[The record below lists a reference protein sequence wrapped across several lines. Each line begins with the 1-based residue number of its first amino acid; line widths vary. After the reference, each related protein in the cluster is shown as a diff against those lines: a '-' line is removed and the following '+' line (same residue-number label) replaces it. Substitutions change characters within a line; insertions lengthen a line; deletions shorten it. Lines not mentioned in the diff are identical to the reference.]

1 MRMMRR
7 FFPKTLRYQM
17 LLLILMIVS
26 VPILLIGYTVKI
38 QAENA
43 LLQEKQIKLFGIARL
58 LDYHLGNGFDTIL
71 SERHMLDEKRS
82 DKIKAL
88 NERLA
93 SYTDIVAEVNTGIG
107 VGYYSK
113 ELDAIITYGPSDT
126 YANKVGISIEELHPG
141 RKVMETGQSM
151 VQFGKLVRGNI
162 MNVMLPIERNGEIVG
177 YIWANELT
185 DDVQAQL
192 KVMDKNI
199 VWSVLIGILVG
210 MMLTVGLTNRFVKD
224 VEEIKRGLQR
234 LRFNLKKPIV
244 SMEGEIGEIVDE
256 INHMAQSLIDA
267 RSLNENIMYSIA
279 DGVVTVDTEGMITTM
294 NQAAQQITGFALE
307 EVIGRRYKEIFREN
321 DQFHSL
327 LLDTLVS
334 GTNHIGIEIN
344 YPVKEKY
351 IYISISTSILIDSHN
366 KTIGAVVVFKDL
378 TQQHSLQEQVYR
390 AERLAAL
397 GELMASIAHE
407 IRNPLTAIKGFV
419 QYLQNVDSDEE
430 RQEYMPI
437 IIKEVDR
444 VNRVIEQL
452 LYFARP
458 YKTHYMWLN
467 INELIES
474 TLVLVQ
480 NKTTTHK
487 VEFRLFLADSL
498 PQIEADAEQ
507 IRQVLLNLLINAMQ
521 AITDK
526 GSVIIDTWQPDPSFV
541 CVRITDTGNG
551 IAEENRKKIFDPFF
565 TTKSAGTGLGLAVVQ
580 RIISAHYGQVEIES
594 QVNEWTAV
602 TLKLPVVHQ
611 GGKQDES

>member
-1 MRMMRR
+1 MRR
-7 FFPKTLRYQM
+7 FFPKTLRYQI

-26 VPILLIGYTVKI
+26 IPILLIGYTVKI

-58 LDYHLGNGFDTIL
+58 LDHHLGNGFDTIL
-71 SERHMLDEKRS
+71 SERHMLVEKRS

-93 SYTDIVAEVNTGIG
+93 SYTDIVAAVNAGVG

-113 ELDAIITYGPSDT
+113 EFDAIITYGPSDT

-141 RKVMETGQSM
+141 RKVMETGHSM

-162 MNVMLPIERNGEIVG
+162 MNVMLPIERNGQIVG

-199 VWSVLIGILVG
+199 FWSVLIGILVG

-234 LRFNLKKPIV
+234 LRFNLKKPII

-256 INHMAQSLIDA
+256 INHMAQALIDA

-294 NQAAQQITGFALE
+294 NQAAQQITGFTLE

-458 YKTHYMWLN
+458 YKTHYMWVN

-480 NKTTTHK
+480 NKTTRHK

-498 PQIEADAEQ
+498 PQVEADAEQ

-551 IAEENRKKIFDPFF
+551 ITEENRKKIFDPFF

-611 GGKQDES
+611 GGKHDEA

>member
-1 MRMMRR
+1 MMRN

-38 QAENA
+38 QAEKA

-58 LDYHLGNGFDTIL
+58 LDHHLGNGFDTIL
-71 SERHMLDEKRS
+71 SERHMLDKKRS

-162 MNVMLPIERNGEIVG
+162 MNVMLPIERNGQIVG

-294 NQAAQQITGFALE
+294 NQAAQQITGFTLE

-458 YKTHYMWLN
+458 YKTHYIWVN

-480 NKTTTHK
+480 NKTTRHK

-498 PQIEADAEQ
+498 PQVEADAEQ

-551 IAEENRKKIFDPFF
+551 IREENRKKIFDPFF

-611 GGKQDES
+611 GGKHDES